1 MYTLEKK
8 KNLRVK
14 WPRIVQGS
22 FVLPFPHFHPF
33 CSFREHFTTTP
44 VKNSTQSIVIYTEIL
59 ILLSI
64 KNKKT
69 SYLNSHDFR
78 GDGLE
83 LV

>member
-1 MYTLEKK
+1 MKKK

-14 WPRIVQGS
+14 WPRVVQGS
-22 FVLPFPHFHPF
+22 FVLHFLT
-33 CSFREHFTTTP
+33 STHFALLANILLAHLLKTP
-44 VKNSTQSIVIYTEIL
+44 QSIVIYTEIL

-64 KNKKT
+64 KNKKI
-69 SYLNSHDFR
+69 SYLNLHDFR